1 MAAELKVPA
10 GPPDTSAAQLAD
22 AAAALFEQ
30 ARRRARRRRQR
41 AAFGG
46 LALVLIA
53 AGVALVVVRTHDRS
67 APTRPG
73 APTPVT
79 VTPERV
85 LALPSYLGVSCRRA
99 NSIACDRVGLAIW
112 TRSSVRAVRAT
123 IAGRSFDLTD
133 DPRFVGPHQ
142 RAQPHMFIGFL
153 HHAGLRHGALAVR
166 VENGRNRWTGKHP
179 VHATMRLVITLADR
193 SRMATSANVR
203 LSPGWG

>member
-10 GPPDTSAAQLAD
+10 KPPDTSSAQLAD
-22 AAAALFEQ
+22 AAAALFEE

-53 AGVALVVVRTHDRS
+53 VGVALVVHMAHPGS
-67 APTRPG
+67 GPTRPG
-73 APTPVT
+73 APAPLT
-79 VTPERV
+79 VRPERV
-85 LALPSYLGVSCRRA
+85 LARPSYLGVSCPRA

-112 TRSSVRAVRAT
+112 TRAPARAVRAT
-123 IAGRSFDLTD
+123 IAGRNFDLTD
-133 DPRFVGPHQ
+133 DRRFVGPHQ
-142 RAQPHMFIGFL
+142 RGQPYMFIGFL
-153 HHAGLRHGALAVR
+153 HHAGLRRGPLAVR

-179 VHATMRLVITLADR
+179 VNATMRLVITRADR
-193 SRMATSANVR
+193 SRVATTVSVP